1 MNASKIEKLR
11 KQKNLTQKQFAE
23 KINIT
28 TTGYINLIQRNDL
41 KVSVL
46 EKIAKVLGVPVSY
59 FFENEQSLS
68 QIENKEFDEFLNKY
82 IRENESLSISLSD
95 SFSTIHKRV
104 ECGFIH
110 PSIRKLKFEHILLQ
124 SITFLGNSRN
134 EFLFKNNSEKNL
146 TKVLIKNFDNISIEQ
161 KKKYFIYILEK
172 NKELA
177 ELIEKILNEF
187 LNMLH
192 DENNEYAEGSIRED
206 NYFKKYFDFFK
217 DK

>member
-1 MNASKIEKLR
+1 MDTKRLTDLMKLR
-11 KQKNLTQKQFAE
+11 KISQRVLAE
-23 KINIT
+23 KIGFSQTAISQALT
-28 TTGYINLIQRNDL
+28 RNDF

-46 EKIAKVLGVPVSY
+46 EKIANVLGVPVGY

-192 DENNEYAEGSIRED
+192 DENNEYAEGSVRED